1 MHIWRHPLLHTLLW
15 ALLLMVVVPPAVSRH
30 VATMLPALEA
40 QLDWMDDH
48 YRTLSLHVAVQAGE
62 PVILWVVQQA
72 RSIVVGERVAMP
84 HPLGRA
90 EASTLLAHLWGPA
103 CLLWAWLLGH
113 AARHAVHAGQLMAH
127 LALGI
132 GATLLLWC
140 LDVPMVLW
148 AAIWSFHASSMA
160 PGDFSML
167 LWWGALM
174 DGGGRWA
181 LALGLAM
188 AICPP
193 AALLEA
199 PARASPA

>member
-1 MHIWRHPLLHTLLW
+1 MPTWRHPLLHTLLW
-15 ALLLMVVVPPAVSRH
+15 ALLLMVVVPPAASRH
-30 VATMLPALEA
+30 VAMVLPALGA
-40 QLDWMDDH
+40 LLGWMDDH

-72 RSIVVGERVAMP
+72 HSIVVGERVAMP

-113 AARHAVHAGQLMAH
+113 AARRPVGVGPLVTC
-127 LALGI
+127 LALGT
-132 GATLLLWC
+132 GATLLLLC

-148 AAIWSFHASSMA
+148 AAIWSLHASSMA

-167 LWWGALM
+167 LWWAALM